1 MHSVIYARVYARAR
15 KECVRY
21 VCVNIYIYIF
31 FIGKKSSVSE
41 NLFIVR
47 LCSGAG
53 IAATAV
59 GCNAS

>member
-1 MHSVIYARVYARAR
+1 MHSAIYARVYARAR
-15 KECVRY
+15 KEYVCY
-21 VCVNIYIYIF
+21 VCVNIYIHF

-53 IAATAV
+53 IAATAA